1 MKKKYIYSILM
12 FSFLLSVYEGRVAI
26 WKDDQKSPMMVFPY
40 SVNSLP
46 AAERLMLE
54 EGIRF
59 HSMDE
64 LRQMVADYLS

>member
-1 MKKKYIYSILM
+1 MKKRIFYSILM
-12 FSFLLSVYEGRVAI
+12 LGFLLSVYEGRIAI

-46 AAERLMLE
+46 STERLMLE

-59 HSMDE
+59 NSMDE
-64 LRQMVADYLS
+64 LRQMIADYLS